1 LIVLV
6 TLATLVFYWIGDI
19 AEGASPVDL
28 EVRNNYKDTILST
41 LAAKNHTSVL
51 SWDYGMT
58 DGKNHD
64 KYLLHY
70 GYCAALGPSFP
81 VLVCVQG
88 CEGKESPRQQRLKEL
103 EDQGM
108 AVFVA
113 LVNKALPDAIPD
125 TLGMSSEEIGQLPE
139 DVQNFK
145 CYAHIKSGEPFLCSR
160 KIQQLRVSQPQAK
173 EKLALWILSSF
184 QQKVITYGY

>member
-1 LIVLV
+1 MGGHSAAVAGHGNLYNESYRAFLEQH
-6 TLATLVFYWIGDI
+6 AQ
-19 AEGASPVDL
+19 EGFQTVGIDL
-28 EVRNNYKDTILST
+28 EAWNYAIGATK
-41 LAAKNHTSVL
+41 LAAELSMCSQAIFGTDVDIL
-51 SWDYGMT
+51 SWDYGMM
-58 DGKNHD
+58 DGKTHD

-88 CEGKESPRQQRLKEL
+88 CEGKESPQQQRLKEL

-125 TLGMSSEEIGQLPE
+125 TLGMSSEEIGQLP
-139 DVQNFK
+139 
-145 CYAHIKSGEPFLCSR
+145 
-160 KIQQLRVSQPQAK
+160 
-173 EKLALWILSSF
+173 
-184 QQKVITYGY
+184 